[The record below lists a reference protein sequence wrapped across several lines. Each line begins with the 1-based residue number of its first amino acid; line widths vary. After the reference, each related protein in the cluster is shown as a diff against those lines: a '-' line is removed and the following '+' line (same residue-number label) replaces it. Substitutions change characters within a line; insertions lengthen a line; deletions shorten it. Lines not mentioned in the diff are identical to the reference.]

1 MLLLSSVARGA
12 ARVTY
17 AFYPVAT
24 YMPQLYEVKRSGK
37 DGFSSTTCLVVV
49 LLSVLRVAFWIIRRV
64 REWSYLVYSITL
76 LLMQFYLLD
85 AVISARRKKQ
95 AVPRRHGT
103 TSAALASNLKKLFR
117 TWIRGN
123 REAVSALW
131 RTLRLSFWAWD
142 DLAPYVEVVVV
153 ASLFVVA
160 VSASALRLF
169 ATRDAY
175 SRFVGTCVAVCDVL
189 VAAPQLRKNCV
200 RGDTAGLSTLMVV
213 AWFARD
219 VLFLLNRRVASR
231 QNEQLGALDEG
242 KWRAQVVSSPRIGLA
257 VLRVAADALL
267 LAQIAAFSSANFV
280 RAAIAAARRGDTS
293 PDHHRRRCLR
303 HFRAASSSKKHF
315 SAFFV
320 LQDATTRSYVQNDDE
335 KEEEEKA
342 SLLLVVSDDQD
353 PPTIH
358 RTPPADPAPSVPEAP
373 ENTSA
378 SAGRLLKKGSAETDN
393 LDDASE
399 RTAP

>member
-103 TSAALASNLKKLFR
+103 TSAALASNLKAVR

-142 DLAPYVEVVVV
+142 DLAPT
-153 ASLFVVA
+153 SK
-160 VSASALRLF
+160 SWSLF

-257 VLRVAADALL
+257 
-267 LAQIAAFSSANFV
+267 IAAFV
-280 RAAIAAARRGDTS
+280 GQ
-293 PDHHRRRCLR
+293 
-303 HFRAASSSKKHF
+303 FRPA
-315 SAFFV
+315 
-320 LQDATTRSYVQNDDE
+320 D
-335 KEEEEKA
+335 
-342 SLLLVVSDDQD
+342 D
-353 PPTIH
+353 PPH
-358 RTPPADPAPSVPEAP
+358 APRRPGPVRSGSARKHLRLCGPAPQ
-373 ENTSA
+373 
-378 SAGRLLKKGSAETDN
+378 KGSAETDN

-399 RTAP
+399 RTA

>member
-1 MLLLSSVARGA
+1 
-12 ARVTY
+12 
-17 AFYPVAT
+17 
-24 YMPQLYEVKRSGK
+24 MPQLYEVKRSGK

-103 TSAALASNLKKLFR
+103 TSAALASNLKAVP

-142 DLAPYVEVVVV
+142 DLAPYVEVVV
-153 ASLFVVA
+153 A
-160 VSASALRLF
+160 F

-315 SAFFV
+315 SAFC
-320 LQDATTRSYVQNDDE
+320 APGRDDPQ
-335 KEEEEKA
+335 
-342 SLLLVVSDDQD
+342 LC
-353 PPTIH
+353 
-358 RTPPADPAPSVPEAP
+358 PE
-373 ENTSA
+373 
-378 SAGRLLKKGSAETDN
+378 
-393 LDDASE
+393 
-399 RTAP
+399 